1 MKPISDKQQLSRWN
15 HQLQALVVQREQLQ
29 WQDRQLTR
37 LWYRLELRGKELA
50 SQPSYSDDVMVFLDD
65 LNKHSE
71 DMETLTKACLRLTD
85 NINQLSDRINDK
97 QRASK
102 QLFRGGNKLQGKLLS
117 EINTIENLAVFTK
130 RPGEVKQLLHG

>member
-15 HQLQALVVQREQLQ
+15 HRLQALVIQREQLQ

-50 SQPSYSDDVMVFLDD
+50 LQPSYSDDVMVFLDD

-102 QLFRGGNKLQGKLLS
+102 QLFRGGNKLQGKLLA
-117 EINTIENLAVFTK
+117 EINTIEKLAVFTK